1 MASGKRVFFVMLQ
14 FFFAR
19 KSIAQPKAAAVGA
32 ASRNKGEREQ
42 PRCTCREGALT
53 EAAAVG
59 SNSSAGDSR
68 DSASSSSGVKLKVG
82 ERERRRRR

>member
-1 MASGKRVFFVMLQ
+1 MPNQRPRPSALQ
-14 FFFAR
+14 AGI
-19 KSIAQPKAAAVGA
+19 K
-32 ASRNKGEREQ
+32 EREQ

-82 ERERRRRR
+82 EREREAQEKVSWILYACS